1 MAIFG
6 ELKSKIIN
14 LKGDDDDM
22 EIMNN
27 ILTKDT
33 NNIQKDSIDLI
44 HCLAIR
50 QFEFDENFID
60 DLRYKIC
67 NNLEETYESSNV
79 EKIQIKI
86 KNKITDFQSEINKYK
101 NCNKN
106 WPYCR
111 NDSYF
116 ENVNQSL
123 NYLVLSQK
131 ESVDVI
137 EEYFF
142 DISSINF
149 RNRKDNSFYDIIVER
164 RPHYC
169 SEIIEEIKKERSSK
183 NLPEV
188 INENNMY
195 EQEVYNDYFNKMMN
209 NPQFQK
215 STLNV
220 FEEFKPVPFFHIDD
234 KKDNNNNIDN
244 NNHLKIENEKKK
256 EKDDK

>member
-67 NNLEETYESSNV
+67 NNLEETYESSNI

-86 KNKITDFQSEINKYK
+86 KNKITDFQS
-101 NCNKN
+101 
-106 WPYCR
+106 
-111 NDSYF
+111 
-116 ENVNQSL
+116 
-123 NYLVLSQK
+123 
-131 ESVDVI
+131 
-137 EEYFF
+137 
-142 DISSINF
+142 
-149 RNRKDNSFYDIIVER
+149 
-164 RPHYC
+164 
-169 SEIIEEIKKERSSK
+169 
-183 NLPEV
+183 
-188 INENNMY
+188 
-195 EQEVYNDYFNKMMN
+195 
-209 NPQFQK
+209 
-215 STLNV
+215 
-220 FEEFKPVPFFHIDD
+220 
-234 KKDNNNNIDN
+234 
-244 NNHLKIENEKKK
+244 
-256 EKDDK
+256 